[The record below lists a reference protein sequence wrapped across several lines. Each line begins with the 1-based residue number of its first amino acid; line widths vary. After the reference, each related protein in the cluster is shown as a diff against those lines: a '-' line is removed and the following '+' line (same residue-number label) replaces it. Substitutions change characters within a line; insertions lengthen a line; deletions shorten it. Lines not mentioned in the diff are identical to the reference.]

1 MPSTFSSRHVRRS
14 ALALALGGILAAGLS
29 APAAAPVR
37 AADPL
42 VLRVGTTQ
50 DLDSLNPYATA
61 LVVGY
66 EAFLLNYNLL
76 VDFGPDLEPVPGF
89 AESWTRA
96 ADGKSWTFKIRPGM
110 TWSDG
115 TPATADDACF
125 SFQLA
130 LDAIENE
137 TNVGLGYID
146 PSLKDAGATKV
157 ECPDATTMVM
167 YTTDA
172 SDRILQTYI
181 PILPKHILGTET
193 YKTLGDAK
201 FDAPLVGTGPYQVA
215 EWKTGEYVRFTRNLS
230 YWGKQGAA
238 DEIVIQFFKNNDT
251 MVQALKAG
259 EIDYAR
265 GLNSDQLNQIKTV
278 PDIQTVV
285 GTSNGWTELGFNT
298 YGTGTGKTI
307 PDGGP
312 STKALLDPAFRDA
325 IGYAIDKQTL
335 LDRILGGYGTIG
347 TTQVPPVLAQWHVDP
362 ADPRVFSIDT
372 AKQKL
377 DAAGYVLDANG
388 RRLDKEGKPINL
400 RLYMPDSDDT
410 YPKVAQFVQD
420 WLGQLGIKITT
431 QVFDSGTLTDLML
444 PPEAGGAGNKANYDL
459 FIWSWAGNPDPNALL
474 QIFECSAIGSS
485 SDSNW
490 CDPAYDTM
498 FADQNVAPSAEA
510 RKAILAQMQELF
522 YEQAPYHILY
532 YDSELH
538 AYRTDRFTNWQKQPT
553 ANGTPLFTYGT
564 LNYTLL
570 EVAGA
575 ATPSPTAAPTTAA
588 SAGASAAPT
597 ASSAPATAAPSPTPG
612 AGTGDS
618 GGGSLPLL
626 ILGGAA
632 LVVVLA
638 VGFVA
643 LRRRGPRAEEE

>member
-1 MPSTFSSRHVRRS
+1 MPSTISSRLGRRL
-14 ALALALGGILAAGLS
+14 ALALALCGLLGAGL
-29 APAAAPVR
+29 AVPAR

-42 VLRVGTTQ
+42 VLRAGTTQ
-50 DLDSLNPYATA
+50 DLDTLNPYATA

-66 EAFLLNYNLL
+66 EAYLLSYNML
-76 VDFGPDLEPVPGF
+76 VDFGPNLEPAPGF
-89 AESWTRA
+89 AESWERA

-115 TPATADDACF
+115 KPATSEDACF
-125 SFQLA
+125 SFQLD
-130 LDAIENE
+130 LDAIADEG
-137 TNVGLGYID
+137 NVGLGYID
-146 PSLKDAGATKV
+146 PGLKDAGATKV
-157 ECPDATTMVM
+157 ECPDPTTMIV
-167 YTTDA
+167 YTEDA
-172 SDRILQTYI
+172 STRILQTYI
-181 PILPKHILGTET
+181 PILPKHIWGTET

-215 EWKTGEYVRFTRNLS
+215 EWKTGEFARFTRNPS
-230 YWGKQGAA
+230 YWGSQGAA

-251 MVQALKAG
+251 MVQALRAG

-265 GLNSDQLNQIKTV
+265 GVNADQLNQLKGQA
-278 PDIQTVV
+278 DIETVV
-285 GTSNGWTELGFNT
+285 GTSNGWTELGFNA

-312 STKALLDPAFRDA
+312 STQALLDPAFRDA
-325 IGYAIDKQTL
+325 IGYAIDKQVL
-335 LDRILGGYGTIG
+335 LDRVLGGFGTLG
-347 TTQVPPVLAQWHVDP
+347 TTQVPPVLGQWHTDP
-362 ADPRVFSIDT
+362 TNIRTFSIDT
-372 AKQKL
+372 AKSKL
-377 DAAGYVLDANG
+377 DAAGYVLDSNG

-410 YPKVAQFVQD
+410 YPKVAQFIQD

-474 QIFECSAIGSS
+474 QIFMCDAIGSA

-490 CDPAYDTM
+490 CDPAYDKLY
-498 FADQNVAPSAEA
+498 AEQNVAPTIEA
-510 RKAILAQMQELF
+510 RKALLAQMQQLF
-522 YEQAPYHILY
+522 YDEAPYHVFY

-538 AYRTDRFTNWQKQPT
+538 AYRTDRFTNWLKQP
-553 ANGTPLFTYGT
+553 ADNGTPLFTYGT
-564 LNYTLL
+564 LDYTFLTA
-570 EVAGA
+570 AGA
-575 ATPSPTAAPTTAA
+575 ATPSPTAAPTAEQ
-588 SAGASAAPT
+588 SAGASVAP
-597 ASSAPATAAPSPTPG
+597 SAGGATAAPSPTPG
-612 AGTGDS
+612 GGTSDS
-618 GGGSLPLL
+618 GGGGSLPLL

-643 LRRRGPRAEEE
+643 LRRRGGRAEEE